1 MGILGSKKR
10 KNFIPSITPEFDNR
24 YSWGDPNSI
33 PLPRSPELFE
43 KRLKIAL
50 KYVKTSKIVMIGT
63 WNDFFESTTLEPS
76 REYGFIYIELIK
88 KIVGNK

>member
-63 WNDFFESTTLEPS
+63 WNDFLKVPLLNHQENMDL
-76 REYGFIYIELIK
+76 FILS
-88 KIVGNK
+88 